1 MKEKATE
8 LTHEQAVVN
17 IAYTACLTEDPLETM
32 QLAYQFLEFLMTR
45 ESSRKRAVPTKK
57 KVEPTK
63 KPVKA
68 VAPKKGSSKPP
79 TIARKSK
86 PWTQDEKDLMM
97 KLRASGLS
105 INQISKKI
113 QRTKAATQ
121 VAISKLEKQYQH

>member
-1 MKEKATE
+1 
-8 LTHEQAVVN
+8 VN

-57 KVEPTK
+57 
-63 KPVKA
+63 PVKA
-68 VAPKKGSSKPP
+68 VAPKKGSSKPS

>member
-45 ESSRKRAVPTKK
+45 ESSRKRAVPTNKK
-57 KVEPTK
+57 AEPTK

-68 VAPKKGSSKPP
+68 VAPKKGSSKPS
-79 TIARKSK
+79 RKSK
-86 PWTQDEKDLMM
+86 PWTQEEKELMM
-97 KLRASGLS
+97 DLRASGLS
-105 INQISKKI
+105 VTQISRRI
-113 QRTKAATQ
+113 SRTKAATQ
-121 VAISKLEKQYQH
+121 VAISKLEKQQPI

>member
-1 MKEKATE
+1 MKEREQLVYEMVCLAMESDDPIGALSAAVYVMEVIEKISMKNNA
-8 LTHEQAVVN
+8 QAVP
-17 IAYTACLTEDPLETM
+17 AP
-32 QLAYQFLEFLMTR
+32 
-45 ESSRKRAVPTKK
+45 KK
-57 KVEPTK
+57 
-63 KPVKA
+63 
-68 VAPKKGSSKPP
+68 VAPKKGSSKPS

>member
-57 KVEPTK
+57 
-63 KPVKA
+63 PVKA
-68 VAPKKGSSKPP
+68 VAPKKGSSKPS
-79 TIARKSK
+79 RKSK
-86 PWTQDEKDLMM
+86 PWTQEEKELMM
-97 KLRASGLS
+97 DLRASGLS
-105 INQISKKI
+105 VTQISRRI
-113 QRTKAATQ
+113 SRTKAATQ
-121 VAISKLEKQYQH
+121 VAISKLEKQQPI